1 MGLDNGICIKRNE
14 KSMGIYDKIKC
25 FEDDYDKD
33 HRYDFEVAYWR
44 KCWNVRNLIL
54 RLLPAGESEWEFP
67 ITREYVPKII
77 DTLNSLNAET
87 WDEDMSIW
95 TWDEQEPH
103 MQRYIKNLE
112 YLYELMK
119 DHDLDVYFYDSY

>member
-14 KSMGIYDKIKC
+14 KSMNIYDKIKR

-54 RLLPAGESEWEFP
+54 RLLPIGESEWEFP
-67 ITREYVPKII
+67 ITREDVSKII

-103 MQRYIKNLE
+103 MQRYINNLE
-112 YLYELMK
+112 YLYELIEN
-119 DHDLDVYFYDSY
+119 HDLDVYFYDSY